1 MRELIIRI
9 NDLNPLGEVTKELE
23 RLGYQYDENP
33 VDARITVEHV
43 HAFEDG
49 VYALYNF
56 PAGDELITSLSEIKE
71 MPW

>member
-1 MRELIIRI
+1 MREFIIRI
-9 NDLNPLGEVTKELE
+9 NDLNPLGEVTKELG

-33 VDARITVEHV
+33 EDAGIIIEHV

-56 PAGDELITSLSEIKE
+56 PAVPELITSLSEIKKL
-71 MPW
+71 PW